1 MVEKRLYETVKDFAK
16 DYRTEII
23 PMLKS
28 KGFTLSINTSK
39 GSYYNDGRINFMIK
53 KVPNNFYVWT
63 NEYSRYNKTEKSQ
76 KLLNT
81 IRDRVRNLI
90 AVTTDGLDVDLNFD
104 YHKDVRYK
112 PIPEGWDFDNVNN

>member
-1 MVEKRLYETVKDFAK
+1 MVEKRKYETVKEFAK

-81 IRDRVRNLI
+81 IRDRVKNLI
-90 AVTTDGLDVDLNFD
+90 AVTTDLDVDINFD
-104 YHKDVRYK
+104 YHRDVRYK
-112 PIPEGWDFDNVNN
+112 PIPEGWDDERNS

>member
-28 KGFTLSINTSK
+28 KGFTLSVNTSK
-39 GSYYNDGRINFMIK
+39 GSYWNDGRINFQIK
-53 KVPNNFYVWT
+53 KIPNNFYVWT

-104 YHKDVRYK
+104 YHRNVRYK
-112 PIPEGWDFDNVNN
+112 PIPEGWDDEQNS

>member
-90 AVTTDGLDVDLNFD
+90 SVTTDGLDVDLNFD

>member
-1 MVEKRLYETVKDFAK
+1 MVEKRQYETVKDFAK

-23 PMLKS
+23 PMMKS

-39 GSYYNDGRINFMIK
+39 GSYWNDGRMNFQIK
-53 KVPNNFYVWT
+53 KIPNNFYVWT

-81 IRDRVRNLI
+81 IRDRVRNLLLS
-90 AVTTDGLDVDLNFD
+90 TDLDVDTNFD

-112 PIPEGWDFDNVNN
+112 PVPDGWDDDDRNY

>member
-63 NEYSRYNKTEKSQ
+63 NEYSRYNKTEKSM
-76 KLLNT
+76 KLLDT

-104 YHKDVRYK
+104 YHRNVRYK
-112 PIPEGWDFDNVNN
+112 PIPEGWDDEQNS

>member
-1 MVEKRLYETVKDFAK
+1 MVEKRQYETVKEFAK

-28 KGFTLSINTSK
+28 KGFTLSISTSK
-39 GSYYNDGRINFMIK
+39 GSYYYDGRMNFQIK
-53 KVPNNFYVWT
+53 KIPSNFYVWT
-63 NEYSRYNKTEKSQ
+63 NEYNRYNKTEKSQ

-81 IRDRVRNLI
+81 IRDRVRNLLLS
-90 AVTTDGLDVDLNFD
+90 TDLDVDTNFD

-112 PIPEGWDFDNVNN
+112 PVPDGWDDDDRNY

>member
-1 MVEKRLYETVKDFAK
+1 MVEKRQYETIKEFAK

-28 KGFTLSINTSK
+28 KGFTLSINTSR
-39 GSYYNDGRINFMIK
+39 GSYYQDGRMNFMIK

-81 IRDRVRNLI
+81 IRDRVKNLI
-90 AVTTDGLDVDLNFD
+90 AVTTDLDVDINFD
-104 YHKDVRYK
+104 YHRDVRYK
-112 PIPEGWDFDNVNN
+112 PIPEGWDDERNS

>member
-1 MVEKRLYETVKDFAK
+1 MVEKKQYETVKEFAK

-39 GSYYNDGRINFMIK
+39 GSYWNDGRMNFQIK
-53 KVPNNFYVWT
+53 KIPSNFYVWT
-63 NEYSRYNKTEKSQ
+63 NEYNRYSKTEKSQ

-81 IRDRVRNLI
+81 IRDRVRNLLLS
-90 AVTTDGLDVDLNFD
+90 TDLDVDLNFD
-104 YHKDVRYK
+104 YGKDVRYK
-112 PIPEGWDFDNVNN
+112 PIPEGWDDERNS

>member
-1 MVEKRLYETVKDFAK
+1 MVEKRQYETIKEFAK

-28 KGFTLSINTSK
+28 KGFTLSINTSR
-39 GSYYNDGRINFMIK
+39 GSYYQDGRMNFVIK
-53 KVPNNFYVWT
+53 KIPSNFYVWT

-81 IRDRVRNLI
+81 IRDRVKKLI
-90 AVTTDGLDVDLNFD
+90 ILTTTHLDVDLNFD

-112 PIPEGWDFDNVNN
+112 PIPEGWDDEQNS

>member
-1 MVEKRLYETVKDFAK
+1 MNKEYETIKEFAK

-28 KGFTLSINTSK
+28 KGFTLSINTSR
-39 GSYYNDGRINFMIK
+39 GSYYQDGRMNFIIK
-53 KVPNNFYVWT
+53 KIPSNFYVWT

-81 IRDRVRNLI
+81 IRDRVKNLI
-90 AVTTDGLDVDLNFD
+90 AVTTDLLDVDLNFD

-112 PIPEGWDFDNVNN
+112 PIPEGWDSDNGNN

>member
-1 MVEKRLYETVKDFAK
+1 MVEKRQYETVKDFAK

-39 GSYYNDGRINFMIK
+39 GSYWNDGRMNFQIK
-53 KVPNNFYVWT
+53 KIPSNFYVWT
-63 NEYSRYNKTEKSQ
+63 NEYSRYNKTEKSI

-81 IRDRVRNLI
+81 IRDRVRNLLLS
-90 AVTTDGLDVDLNFD
+90 TDLDVDLNFD

-112 PIPEGWDFDNVNN
+112 PVPDGWDDDDRNY

>member
-1 MVEKRLYETVKDFAK
+1 MVEKRQYETIKEFAK

-28 KGFTLSINTSK
+28 KGFTLSINTSR
-39 GSYYNDGRINFMIK
+39 GSYYHDGRMNFMIK
-53 KVPNNFYVWT
+53 KIPSNFYVWT

-81 IRDRVRNLI
+81 IRYRVKNLI
-90 AVTTDGLDVDLNFD
+90 RENTDLDVDLNFD

-112 PIPEGWDFDNVNN
+112 PIPEGWDDERNS

>member
-1 MVEKRLYETVKDFAK
+1 MEKTYETVKDFAK

-28 KGFTLSINTSK
+28 KGFTLSISTSK
-39 GSYYNDGRINFMIK
+39 GSYWNDGRMNFQIK
-53 KVPNNFYVWT
+53 KIPSNFYVWT
-63 NEYSRYNKTEKSQ
+63 NEYSRYNKTEKSI

-81 IRDRVRNLI
+81 IRDRVNSIL
-90 AVTTDGLDVDLNFD
+90 VESNLDVDTNFD

-112 PIPEGWDFDNVNN
+112 EIPEGWDINEV

>member
-104 YHKDVRYK
+104 YHRNVRYK
-112 PIPEGWDFDNVNN
+112 PIPEGWDTNEV

>member
-1 MVEKRLYETVKDFAK
+1 MVEKRQYETIKEFAK

-23 PMLKS
+23 PMMKS

-39 GSYYNDGRINFMIK
+39 GSYWNDGRMNFMIK

-63 NEYSRYNKTEKSQ
+63 NEYSRYNKTEKSN

>member
-1 MVEKRLYETVKDFAK
+1 MVEKRKYVTVKDFAK

-23 PMLKS
+23 PMMKS

-39 GSYYNDGRINFMIK
+39 GSYWNDGRINFQIK
-53 KVPNNFYVWT
+53 KIPSNFYVWT
-63 NEYSRYNKTEKSQ
+63 NEYSKYNKTEKSQ

-81 IRDRVRNLI
+81 IRDRVSGIILESN
-90 AVTTDGLDVDLNFD
+90 LDVDLNFD

-112 PIPEGWDFDNVNN
+112 PIPEGWDNGRNY